1 MSYCSI
7 VPITAID
14 SALAILKLQKEVMS
28 IRTCICLFFSLIF
41 LAAACKKEDDD
52 ENVGCTNCP
61 DEDLIDV
68 SYDPQ
73 AYTLEIPE
81 WLPDP
86 IIPEDNPMTVDG
98 VMLGRQLFYEKKLSS
113 DGSMSCGSCH
123 LQEKGFTD
131 GLATSVGVLGMNGSR
146 SSMSIVNLVFNTNG
160 FFWDGRVATLEEQAL
175 LPIEDHLEF
184 NESWDNVME
193 KLKEDEAYPSL
204 FRKAFGIERK
214 SEMTKELAAKAI
226 AQFERTIISGNSRF
240 DQIVEQNM
248 GWPTDA
254 ELRGQ
259 QLFFFEL
266 AQDLDHPGCSHC
278 HFNPLY
284 TDNEY
289 KNNGLDAVEEMEDF
303 EDPGLGGVNGNIFDY
318 GKFRVPTLR
327 NIEHTAPY
335 MHDGRLATLEDVLDE
350 YSKGGHGVINE
361 DPNIQEFTL
370 SEQDKQD
377 LIAFLKM
384 LTDEELLTNPA
395 FSDPN

>member
-1 MSYCSI
+1 MNTRI
-7 VPITAID
+7 
-14 SALAILKLQKEVMS
+14 
-28 IRTCICLFFSLIF
+28 CICLFFSLVF
-41 LAAACKKEDDD
+41 LAAACKEDDD

-61 DEDLIDV
+61 DDDLIDV

-73 AYTLEIPE
+73 EYVLEIPE

-86 IIPEDNPMTVDG
+86 IIPEDNPMTVEG
-98 VMLGRQLFYEKKLSS
+98 VMLGRQLFYEKKLSQ

-123 LQEKGFTD
+123 LQEKAFTD
-131 GLATSVGVLGMNGSR
+131 GEATSVGVLGMNGSR

-160 FFWDGRVATLEEQAL
+160 FFWDGRVASLEEQAL

-184 NESWDNVME
+184 NENWDNVMD
-193 KLKEDEAYPSL
+193 KLRADENYPTQ

-240 DQIVEQNM
+240 DQIVEQNI

-266 AQDLDHPGCSHC
+266 SQDLDHPGCSHC

-350 YSKGGHGVINE
+350 YSSGGHGVINE
-361 DPNIQEFTL
+361 DPNIQSFTL
-370 SEQDKQD
+370 SDQDKQD

-384 LTDEELLTNPA
+384 LSDEDLLTNPA